1 MYARLRAFRQ
11 QLSQF
16 LDLTAFEQAPNASHY
31 YTYLGDDILE
41 LKHDHF
47 LYHNKAL
54 WLNVGHWQSASTYR
68 EACEALTRLLGE
80 HAQLSSAREALDCGF
95 GFAEQDLLWLELYP
109 QLRLTGINIT
119 ALHVERAR
127 VRVHA
132 RGLTERLELLQG
144 DAAQI
149 PFDGEHFD
157 RVLALE
163 SAFHFNTRQRFFEE
177 AFRVLR
183 PGGLLAMTDMLPSSR
198 QPQPHRLQR
207 FTHQRVFV
215 PRANCYDRQSY
226 EERLRGCGFQ
236 AVRVEPITAW
246 TLRGYERYVVQRL
259 LGRARDKIQV
269 KLENEQVPAHWG
281 LLEHTAGFAEYV
293 LVVAQKP
300 AASHR

>member
-1 MYARLRAFRQ
+1 MYARFKAFRQ

-16 LDLTAFEQAPNASHY
+16 LDLTAFEQAPHASHY

-41 LKHDHF
+41 LKHDQFHNQ
-47 LYHNKAL
+47 NKAL
-54 WLNVGHWQSASTYR
+54 WLNVGYWKSAVTYP

-80 HAQLSSAREALDCGF
+80 QAQLSTAHEALDCGF

-119 ALHVERAR
+119 PLHVERAR
-127 VRVHA
+127 MRVHA
-132 RGLTERLELLQG
+132 RGLTERLQLLQG

-149 PFDGEHFD
+149 PFEAAHFD

-183 PGGLLAMTDMLPSSR
+183 PGGLLAMTDMLPSSH
-198 QPQPHRLQR
+198 QPEPHRLQR
-207 FTHQRVFV
+207 FTHQRVYV
-215 PRANCYDRQSY
+215 PRANCYDRLSY

-236 AVRVEPITAW
+236 GVRVEPITAW

-269 KLENEQVPAHWG
+269 KLENELRPTPWG
-281 LLEHTAGFAEYV
+281 LLEHVAGFAEYV

-300 AASHR
+300 GGSHR